1 MARELYLLDTHL
13 ALRTNLGFTVPLNY
27 DSLGESS
34 LVKACDKH
42 IIQTIEIT
50 EEMIELA
57 NRGDENREDTGC
69 GILYGVLRDSAYK
82 LRRLAVK
89 EKEAHI
95 RKGKWLQD

>member
-1 MARELYLLDTHL
+1 M
-13 ALRTNLGFTVPLNY
+13 
-27 DSLGESS
+27 
-34 LVKACDKH
+34 KACDKH

-82 LRRLAVK
+82 LRRLAEK
-89 EKEAHI
+89 EKDAHI
-95 RKGKWLQD
+95 RKGKWLKD